1 MSLRLFKIFT
11 ALLLLPLSVMAAPE
25 VWTGKV
31 AKEFAS
37 GIGKDYDPYIIES
50 AEQFALMAEKYAD
63 TLYFKLA
70 NDIVLNT
77 GEAKDW
83 AKKAPKNKWIV
94 YGDTSKYARVRLD
107 GAGHY
112 VSGLYINS
120 DKDFQ
125 GLFGVWKGM
134 ITNVVVK
141 NSYIKGRSNVGALA
155 GLFFGDGIIG
165 NPSVHNVSVDVLVEG
180 DQLVGGLFG
189 SAGLTFEEREQ
200 NYTREWLFGN
210 NYIRDISV
218 SGSVEGN
225 NYVGGLAGASG
236 ASYSR
241 GIFRGFVNRAAIK
254 GLGDVGGFSGHLYF
268 DVPFDSSTIRDLI
281 NYGNI
286 EGEYDIGGL
295 VGSVHEGRSMDDV
308 IFENAVNLGN
318 VVGKKSVGGIFGLFP
333 GWSIEGSEKISL
345 RNGYN
350 AGKVKGDSAV
360 SPLFHCER
368 CDEACLDSLHLF
380 DFFEASPSTIAQHAD
395 SLGAY
400 FIPDTGATPVNKGY
414 PLLFYYHMDKLFNHG
429 SGTRA
434 DPYLI
439 ESLHDLRRFERH
451 AEIVVDSL
459 PKLRYFRQEA
469 DIVLPEEKNNW
480 KPINGYFLDY
490 DGNGHSISNLNIRL
504 DVNVD
509 SLMKRSGD
517 FYTHYCEK
525 EGFSPVGLF
534 AYLTGSRI
542 QSLTLHDVDIV
553 GCRSVG
559 AFWSGVDGYG
569 NQFENVTV
577 DGSVSGVYEVGGITG
592 GNATLYYATN
602 YADVKGVAEVHGIS
616 NGNLYYSRNYG
627 NVTGRVDVG
636 GISSYTFNR
645 RTLKYVFNRGTVS
658 GRQNVG
664 GLTARVDPKSSVEI
678 QYSYNASTVTGNE
691 AVGSIVGYTYERYND
706 TIYGP
711 ALYDKNLSDNP
722 ALGVDSLV
730 VYDSLLG
737 MDSKSLKSSTALK
750 ILGPAYK
757 EDSDNENDG
766 YPVFWT
772 FKGRGSENDPYI
784 INSAEDLRR
793 FSRMSNEFGV
803 VEYLSSKH
811 FKVTADIDL
820 KASSKDPWIPLFG
833 KSNTYAKFMGTFD
846 GGGHTIWGIYTDS
859 VDNAGLFAFSNG
871 VIKNVGIAKST
882 IRGAVAASIVARN
895 RGVIENCW
903 NESASISG
911 RVAGG
916 IAGTFEAD
924 SVDRYNYSKKEEI
937 ARRKLY
943 IDRSYNAGEVNGK
956 VYAGGIVGSM
966 GVSMS
971 FGWAT
976 FEEPNNY
983 VSVANSYNVGMVK
996 SDSGQVAGLVAYV
1009 DRTTRIMGSSF
1020 FTLKNLYNTV
1030 DVCATT
1036 KVAECSPTVLIQFDW
1051 DAYVKNVFYLGSAD
1065 KTVFGEAK
1073 SSKEMKS
1080 KDFVSLLGDA
1090 FAYDSKG
1097 CQRRVPHPF
1106 GQGNVRSVQVRRGTV
1121 RSATA
1126 CLQGAAGECRR
1137 ARDPS
1142 RQHDRGCKYSPVRPA
1157 WQARVERDGKIRHN
1171 FRPEVGHLYHPE
1183 QVPDGKNCRPVM
1195 PR

>member
-1 MSLRLFKIFT
+1 MRLFKIFP
-11 ALLLLPLSVMAAPE
+11 ALLLLPLSVMAASS

-37 GIGKDYDPYIIES
+37 GIGKNYNPYIIET

-77 GEAKDW
+77 GDAKDW

-112 VSGLYINS
+112 VSGLFVNS

-125 GLFGVWKGM
+125 GLFGIWKGTV
-134 ITNVVVK
+134 TNVVVK
-141 NSYIKGRSNVGALA
+141 NSYIKGRSNVGSLA
-155 GLFFGDGIIG
+155 GLFFGDGIKG
-165 NPSVHNVSVDVLVEG
+165 YPSVYNVSVDVFVEG
-180 DQLVGGLFG
+180 DQFVGGLFG
-189 SAGLTFEEREQ
+189 SAGYTCEKCEEVFPQESMSG
-200 NYTREWLFGN
+200 Y
-210 NYIRDISV
+210 NYIRNISV

-236 ASYSR
+236 ASYST
-241 GIFRGFVNRAAIK
+241 GNFRGFVNRAAIK
-254 GLGDVGGFSGHLYF
+254 GLGDVGGFSGYLYF
-268 DVPFDSSTIRDLI
+268 DVPYDSSTIRDLI
-281 NYGNI
+281 NYGDI
-286 EGEYDIGGL
+286 EGEYEIGGL

-308 IFENAVNLGN
+308 IFENAINLGN

-333 GWSIEGSEKISL
+333 GWSIGGGEKISL

-350 AGKVKGDSAV
+350 AGKVKGVSAV

-368 CDEACLDSLHLF
+368 CDEACQDSLHLF
-380 DFFEASPSTIAQHAD
+380 DFFEASPSSIAQHAD

-414 PLLFYYHMDKLFNHG
+414 PLLVYYHMDKLYNHG

-451 AEIVVDSL
+451 AEIVIDSL
-459 PKLRYFRQEA
+459 PELRYFRQEA

-480 KPINGYFLDY
+480 NPINGYFIDY

-517 FYTHYCEK
+517 FYTKYCDK
-525 EGFSPVGLF
+525 EEYSPVGLF
-534 AYLTGSRI
+534 AYLYGSRI

-559 AFWSGVDGYG
+559 AFWSGEGGYG

-577 DGSVSGVYEVGGITG
+577 DGSVSGVYEIGGITGG
-592 GNATLYYATN
+592 GNATLYHATN
-602 YADVKGVAEVHGIS
+602 YADVKGVAMVCGIS
-616 NGNLYYSRNYG
+616 NGDLYYTRNYG
-627 NVTGRVDVG
+627 NVTGRVYVG

-645 RTLKYVFNRGTVS
+645 DALNYVFNRGAVS
-658 GRQNVG
+658 GRQYVG
-664 GLTARVDPKSSVEI
+664 GLTARIDPTATVRI
-678 QYSYNASTVTGNE
+678 QHSYNASTVTGNE
-691 AVGSIVGYTYERYND
+691 AVGSILGYTYERGED

-711 ALYDKNLSDNP
+711 ALYDKTLSDNP
-722 ALGVDSLV
+722 AIGRDSLV

-750 ILGPAYK
+750 ILGPAFK

-766 YPVFWT
+766 YPVFYT

-784 INSAEDLRR
+784 ISSAEELRHL
-793 FSRMSNEFGV
+793 SRMSNEVGLMGYFC
-803 VEYLSSKH
+803 SKY

-820 KASSKDPWIPLFG
+820 KASSKDPWIPLFVY
-833 KSNTYAKFMGTFD
+833 SNTQSKFTGTFD
-846 GGGHTIWGIYTDS
+846 GGGHTISGIYTDS
-859 VDNAGLFAFSNG
+859 LDNAGLFAFSNG
-871 VIKNVGIAKST
+871 VVKNVGIAKST
-882 IRGAVAASIVARN
+882 IRGAVAASVVAIN

-911 RVAGG
+911 RIAGG

-924 SVDRYNYSKKEEI
+924 SVDRYSYSKKEEI

-956 VYAGGIVGSM
+956 AYAGGIVGSM

-971 FGWAT
+971 FVWAT
-976 FEEPNNY
+976 LEEPNNY

-1009 DRTTRIMGSSF
+1009 DRVTTMEGSSV
-1020 FTLKNLYNTV
+1020 FTLKNLYNAV
-1030 DVCATT
+1030 DVCAAAKTV
-1036 KVAECSPTVLIQFDW
+1036 KCSPTVLIQFDW
-1051 DAYVKNVFYLGSAD
+1051 EAYVNNVFYLGSPD
-1065 KTVFGEAK
+1065 KTFFGEAK

-1097 CQRRVPHPF
+1097 VNDGFPILSGKGSFDPYKYDEGQSVPPPLVYKALQVSVVGREIYLDNLVDGVNTVLFDLRGKRVWSGAGKSAVIPVQKAGIYIIRNKF
-1106 GQGNVRSVQVRRGTV
+1106 QMAKIVVR
-1121 RSATA
+1121 
-1126 CLQGAAGECRR
+1126 
-1137 ARDPS
+1137 
-1142 RQHDRGCKYSPVRPA
+1142 
-1157 WQARVERDGKIRHN
+1157 
-1171 FRPEVGHLYHPE
+1171 
-1183 QVPDGKNCRPVM
+1183 
-1195 PR
+1195 